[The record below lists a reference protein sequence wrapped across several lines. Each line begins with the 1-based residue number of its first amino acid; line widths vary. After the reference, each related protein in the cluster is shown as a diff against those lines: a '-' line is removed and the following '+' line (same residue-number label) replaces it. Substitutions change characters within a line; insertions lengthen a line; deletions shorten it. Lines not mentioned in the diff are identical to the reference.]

1 MPEYIER
8 ALLYEKAYWHGDTP
22 DVGNPYADGVEA
34 VDIADVDSIP
44 AADVVAVVR
53 CKECKWRRAKLAGD
67 SWHEGEV
74 FMHCCEQLGNVEV
87 RLDDFCSYGER
98 RDDNA

>member
-8 ALLYEKAYWHGDTP
+8 SKLMDYIELNAREHEESYDAWQILGD
-22 DVGNPYADGVEA
+22 VE
-34 VDIADVDSIP
+34 DFP

-74 FMHCCEQLGNVEV
+74 FMHHCKQLGNIEV

-98 RDDNA
+98 RGEDG